1 MKMNF
6 KNNILLDR
14 PDLRI
19 IADNISQ
26 SSKVLDLGCGDG
38 TLLAFLRD
46 YKNIKG
52 TGIELYQDKIL
63 QCVKKGVPVLH
74 GDLDDGL
81 GEIKKRTYD
90 YVVLSETIQTVLHP
104 DKLLLEMSRVGKTII
119 VNFINMGHYSARLHL
134 LLFGKMPVTKHLPYM
149 WYNTPN
155 IHLGTVNDFKDLCR
169 SLNLKIEKTVPLDNL
184 SLYMARFYPN
194 LFASKC
200 IFIIKA
206 NSQDSSPNNCI
217 NS

>member
-1 MKMNF
+1 MKINS
-6 KNNILLDR
+6 KDNILLNR

-26 SSKVLDLGCGDG
+26 SSKVLDLGCGEG
-38 TLLAFLRD
+38 NLLAYLRD
-46 YKNIKG
+46 CKNVKG
-52 TGIELYQDKIL
+52 TGIELCQDKIL

-104 DKLLLEMSRVGKTII
+104 DKLLLEMSRVGSTII
-119 VNFINMGHYSARLHL
+119 VSFINMGHYSARLHL
-134 LLFGKMPVTKHLPYM
+134 LLFGKMPVTKHLPYK

-155 IHLGTVNDFKDLCR
+155 IHLGTVNDFKDLCH
-169 SLNLKIEKTVPLDNL
+169 SLNLKIEKTIPLDNL
-184 SLYMARFYPN
+184 SIYMARFYPN

-206 NSQDSSPNNCI
+206 NS
-217 NS
+217 